1 MKNLRALIVI
11 VSLLILGGVVV
22 AGPGSMGGGTV
33 PTTHTP

>member
-11 VSLLILGGVVV
+11 VSLLVLGGAVV
-22 AGPGSMGGGTV
+22 AGPGSMGGGTI

>member
-11 VSLLILGGVVV
+11 VSLFVLGGLVV
-22 AGPGSMGGGTV
+22 AGPGSMGGGTI